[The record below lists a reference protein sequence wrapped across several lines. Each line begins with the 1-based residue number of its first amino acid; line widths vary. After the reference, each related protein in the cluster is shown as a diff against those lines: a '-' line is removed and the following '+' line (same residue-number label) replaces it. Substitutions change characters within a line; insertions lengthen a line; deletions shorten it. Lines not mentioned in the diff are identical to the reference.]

1 MPTYLGMP
9 PFPEA
14 AKAAL
19 ADSQFRH
26 NLAHATGVIRA
37 SCRPSTAIAARSGRY
52 SCARCRTRPAGSPT
66 TRRSW
71 RSKPVEMV

>member
-26 NLAHATGVIRA
+26 NLAHATGVIPPRA
-37 SCRPSTAIAARSGRY
+37 GHPPQSSEIGISSRDAGRAPRAHRQPGGAGGPSL
-52 SCARCRTRPAGSPT
+52 
-66 TRRSW
+66 
-71 RSKPVEMV
+71 